1 MARRTSASASVNPGS
16 AGSLIYL
23 LALIGTLVYFWQ
35 QSNTVT
41 DYVVAVVKAILW
53 PAFLAYDAF
62 RAWN

>member
-1 MARRTSASASVNPGS
+1 MARRSSASVSVNPGNACS
-16 AGSLIYL
+16 AIYL

-41 DYVVAVVKAILW
+41 DYVVAIVKAILW

-62 RAWN
+62 QAWN